1 MPCILDHELCRLLA
15 SPDQHAVAPDDLAV
29 EPVVELPA
37 ILALCCAVGL
47 WLMVVAWT

>member
-15 SPDQHAVAPDDLAV
+15 CPDPHAVAPDALAGD
-29 EPVVELPA
+29 PADELPA
-37 ILALCCAVGL
+37 LLALCCALGL